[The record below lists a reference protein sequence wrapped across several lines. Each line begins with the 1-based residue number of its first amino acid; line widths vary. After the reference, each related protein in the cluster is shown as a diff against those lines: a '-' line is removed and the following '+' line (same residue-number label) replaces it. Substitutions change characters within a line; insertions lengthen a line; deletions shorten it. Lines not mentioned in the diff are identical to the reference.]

1 VIVSF
6 SILKIMFLDQISANI
21 LSSPKA
27 VIKEEKQLDGSLKDL
42 LKIRRHLVNLILMIF
57 FWVASSFSFYLV
69 NYSIKNI
76 KGDFF
81 MNNLVSAL
89 TAIPISAVGG
99 FLYYRLGVKAVFMI
113 FFSIAVLGGIA
124 IIIFSET

>member
-1 VIVSF
+1 
-6 SILKIMFLDQISANI
+6 
-21 LSSPKA
+21 
-27 VIKEEKQLDGSLKDL
+27 
-42 LKIRRHLVNLILMIF
+42 
-57 FWVASSFSFYLV
+57 
-69 NYSIKNI
+69 
-76 KGDFF
+76 

-113 FFSIAVLGGIA
+113 FFSIAVVGGIA